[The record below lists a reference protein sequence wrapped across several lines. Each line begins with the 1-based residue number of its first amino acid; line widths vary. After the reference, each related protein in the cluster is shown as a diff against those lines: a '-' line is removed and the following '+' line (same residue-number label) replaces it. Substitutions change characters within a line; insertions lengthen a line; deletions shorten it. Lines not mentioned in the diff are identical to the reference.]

1 MSTMTRIGPT
11 ENGRLMSWED
21 FECGDFDEG
30 YKYELIDGRLF
41 VSSSP
46 NPEANR
52 LERWLDGRLCAYSR
66 ENLEVINYVSGKT
79 RVFVP
84 GRRKTTC
91 PEPDLAAYRD
101 YPLETPFRDLRWQD
115 LFPVLVVEVMTGD
128 DYKDMERNVRLYLQ
142 VPSIREYWVIDG
154 RDDPERPTLIQHR
167 RRGKRWI
174 VREHSYGSKF
184 TTRLLPRFSLVI
196 DPRSDP

>member
-1 MSTMTRIGPT
+1 MSTLTRIGPT
-11 ENGRLMSWED
+11 GNGRLMSWEE

-30 YKYELIDGRLF
+30 FKYELIDGRLF
-41 VSSSP
+41 VSPSP
-46 NPEANR
+46 NPDENR
-52 LERWLDGRLCAYSR
+52 LERWLDGRLSAYSR
-66 ENLEVINYVSGKT
+66 ENPEIINYVSGKT

-128 DYKDMERNVRLYLQ
+128 EYKDLERNVRLYLQ

-154 RDDPERPTLIQHR
+154 RDDPERPTLLQHR

-174 VREHSYGSKF
+174 AREYSYGSNF
-184 TTRLLPRFSLVI
+184 TTRLLPGFSLVI
-196 DPRSDP
+196 DPRSDQ